1 MGGDIPGLG
10 QAYVILFTGALVFLA
25 VMVILCL
32 IRAIIGPRIADRV
45 VAVNM
50 MGTMVLVIIAILALF
65 LKEGYLVD
73 ICIIYAMISFLAV
86 IILTKVYMGVYT
98 EWKKQGGKYAAGM
111 NNPDINGIWKPQ
123 NTADRTAVG
132 SDGQKGEE

>member
-1 MGGDIPGLG
+1 MGKNIPGLD
-10 QAYVILFTGALVFLA
+10 QAYEMLFLAALVFLA

-50 MGTMVLVIIAILALF
+50 MGTMVMVIIAILAL
-65 LKEGYLVD
+65 LLGEGYLVD

-86 IILTKVYMGVYT
+86 IILTKVYMGVYM
-98 EWKKQGGKYAAGM
+98 ERKQHEAGKPEEASENGAGETAA
-111 NNPDINGIWKPQ
+111 
-123 NTADRTAVG
+123 
-132 SDGQKGEE
+132 QKGER

>member
-1 MGGDIPGLG
+1 M
-10 QAYVILFTGALVFLA
+10 ILFTGALVFLA

-50 MGTMVLVIIAILALF
+50 MGTMVLVIIAILAL
-65 LKEGYLVD
+65 LLEEGYLVD

-86 IILTKVYMGVYT
+86 IILTKVYMGVYV
-98 EWKKQGGKYAAGM
+98 EWKQHGKKYATGT
-111 NNPDINGIWKPQ
+111 NNPYTRSVWETQ
-123 NTADRTAVG
+123 NEAEETAADKSA
-132 SDGQKGEE
+132 GQKGER

>member
-1 MGGDIPGLG
+1 MGKNIPGLD
-10 QAYVILFTGALVFLA
+10 QAYEILFMAALVFLA
-25 VMVILCL
+25 IMVILCL

-50 MGTMVLVIIAILALF
+50 MGTMVMVIIAILAL
-65 LKEGYLVD
+65 LLGEGYLVD

-98 EWKKQGGKYAAGM
+98 ERKQHKAGKPEEASGDGAEE
-111 NNPDINGIWKPQ
+111 N
-123 NTADRTAVG
+123 A
-132 SDGQKGEE
+132 GQKGER